1 MEFIIIK
8 YIDYAIELEEINKD
22 GLSHGNNLRRNN
34 SLADKLRKIAQN
46 IESKTPK
53 CKNAF
58 AELLRHDN
66 SNVRMWCA
74 HHILEVMN
82 YDDETR
88 KNALL
93 IIKDASFVSYGEKLW
108 LKNWIN
114 NNPQDALL
122 I

>member
-1 MEFIIIK
+1 MKTTLYTNDIAHYLQCSDIIDFDNVLVAK
-8 YIDYAIELEEINKD
+8 
-22 GLSHGNNLRRNN
+22 
-34 SLADKLRKIAQN
+34 LADKLRKIAKN